1 MTLNRIVPAAG
12 WNPDLY
18 PQLVLEALGQTL
30 FLVAVT
36 MVIGGALG
44 LVLGT
49 ALYVTRGGG
58 ILSQRAVH
66 VVLNLVVNFFR
77 PIPFIMLLAVLWPVT
92 VAIVGTSI
100 GTTAAL
106 VPLSFA
112 VMFGFARIVEQN
124 LVTIQ
129 PGVIEAA
136 RAAGAGPWRIILTL
150 LIPEALGPLI
160 LGYTFVFVAIV
171 DMTAVAGAVNAGGLG
186 QFALSYGY
194 NRWDFVT
201 LWVAVALI
209 IVIVQ
214 LGQWLGNTLARKVLR
229 R

>member
-1 MTLNRIVPAAG
+1 MSVTRIVPAAG

>member
-1 MTLNRIVPAAG
+1 MSASRIVPAAG